1 MEAYTNETYFDEF
14 AFACEQ
20 FEKLLGEL
28 RSESARVLEHGEVEL
43 LIVREGNEL
52 LRRLMQ
58 GYLDQRTAAE
68 ERGEGVT
75 GADGEE
81 RRHCRARSR
90 SLVTLFGEVTVGRL
104 GYSGARLESVF
115 PLDGALNL
123 PPNKY
128 SQGVRRKVALEV
140 AKGSFE
146 EAVKAIQEGTGAEVP
161 KRQAEE
167 LSRAISADF
176 DAFYARPPVAED
188 SPPVEQ
194 ARTPEEEAR
203 APEEGAG
210 NLLVMS
216 TDGKGIVVRKQDLRE
231 ATRKKAEATT
241 HKLKARLSKGEK
253 RNRKRMATVASVY
266 EVAPHLRTAEQ
277 IMGQDESSASKR
289 PRIQNKRVW
298 ASLRQTPA
306 EVIEEMFAEAERRD
320 PKHER
325 RWLVL
330 VDGQEAQQ
338 REVEAAI
345 ARHRADVVV
354 IQDFVHVLEY
364 LWKAAYCFH
373 ADGTQEAETWVLE
386 RAYALLQGKVSDV
399 AAGMRRSATRQGISQ
414 EARAPIDKCAGYLLK
429 NKERFDYAPALA
441 NGWPIATGIIE
452 GACRH
457 LVKDRMDLTG
467 ARWSLDGA
475 EAVLR
480 LRSLRASG
488 DFEAYMAFHHR
499 QEHQGNY
506 PATPPSDDLGWAA

>member
-1 MEAYTNETYFDEF
+1 MEAYTSDTYFDEF
-14 AFACEQ
+14 VGACEQ
-20 FEKLLGEL
+20 FEKLLVEL
-28 RSESARVLEHGEVEL
+28 RSESARVLEHGDVES
-43 LIVREGNEL
+43 LIAREGNEL
-52 LRRLMQ
+52 LRRLLQ

-68 ERGEGVT
+68 ERCEGVI

-81 RRHCRARSR
+81 RRHCRARRR
-90 SLVTLFGEVTVGRL
+90 SLMTLFGEVKVERL

-128 SQGVRRKVALEV
+128 SQGVRRKVGLEV

-146 EAVKAIQEGTGAEVP
+146 EAVKAIEEGTGGAVP

-167 LSRAISADF
+167 LSRAISVDF
-176 DAFYARPPVAED
+176 DEFYTVR
-188 SPPVEQ
+188 PVEETS
-194 ARTPEEEAR
+194 APEEEAR
-203 APEEGAG
+203 T
-210 NLLVMS
+210 LLVMS
-216 TDGKGIVVRKQDLRE
+216 TDGKGIVVRQQDLRE
-231 ATRKKAEATT
+231 GTRKKAEATT

-266 EVAPHLRTAEQ
+266 EVAPHFRTAEQ
-277 IMGQDESSASKR
+277 IMGQDESAAPKR
-289 PRIQNKRVW
+289 PKVQHKRVW

-325 RWLVL
+325 AWLVL

-338 REVEAAI
+338 REVEAAM
-345 ARHRADVVV
+345 ARHRTDVVV

-364 LWKAAYCFH
+364 LWKAAYGFH
-373 ADGTQEAETWVLE
+373 DDGTQEAETWVLE

-399 AAGMRRSATRQGISQ
+399 AAGMRRSATRQGLSQ
-414 EARAPIDKCAGYLLK
+414 EARKPVDKCADYLLK
-429 NKERFDYAPALA
+429 NKPRFDYATALA

-457 LVKDRMDLTG
+457 LVKDRMDITG

-488 DFEAYMAFHHR
+488 DFEQYMAFHYR
-499 QEHQGNY
+499 QERQRNY
-506 PATPPSDDLGWAA
+506 ASAPQNDDVKWAA

>member
-1 MEAYTNETYFDEF
+1 MEAYTSETYFDEF
-14 AFACEQ
+14 VAACEQ

-28 RSESARVLEHGEVEL
+28 RSESARVLEHGEIEL
-43 LIVREGNEL
+43 LISREGKEL

-68 ERGEGVT
+68 ERCEGVS
-75 GADGEE
+75 GANGEE

-90 SLVTLFGEVTVGRL
+90 SLVTLFGDVEVRRL
-104 GYSGARLESVF
+104 GYSGARLKSVF
-115 PLDGALNL
+115 PLDAALNL

-128 SQGVRRKVALEV
+128 SQGVRRKVGLEV

-146 EAVKAIQEGTGAEVP
+146 EAVKAIQEGTGAQVP

-167 LSRAISADF
+167 LSRAISVDF
-176 DAFYARPPVAED
+176 DEFYA
-188 SPPVEQ
+188 SPPVEETS
-194 ARTPEEEAR
+194 APVEEAS
-203 APEEGAG
+203 APVEEADAPVEEVGK
-210 NLLVMS
+210 LLVMS

-277 IMGQDESSASKR
+277 IMGQDESSAPKR
-289 PRIQNKRVW
+289 PKVRNKRVW

-325 RWLVL
+325 TWLVL

-338 REVEAAI
+338 REVETAI
-345 ARHRADVVV
+345 TRHRTDVVV

-386 RAYALLQGKVSDV
+386 RAYALLQGKISDV
-399 AAGMRRSATRQGISQ
+399 AAGMRRSATRQGLSP
-414 EARAPIDKCAGYLLK
+414 EARAPVDKCADYLLK
-429 NKERFDYAPALA
+429 NKERFDYATALA

-488 DFEAYMAFHHR
+488 DFEEYMAFHHR
-499 QEHQGNY
+499 QERQRNY
-506 PATPPSDDLGWAA
+506 VSAPQNDDIKLAA

>member
-1 MEAYTNETYFDEF
+1 MSGETKETCFDEF
-14 AFACEQ
+14 VAAREQ
-20 FEKLLGEL
+20 FEKLMGEL
-28 RSESARVLEHGEVEL
+28 RSDSARILEHGEVES
-43 LIVREGNEL
+43 LIAREGYEL

-58 GYLDQRTAAE
+58 GYLDQRAAAE
-68 ERGEGVT
+68 ERCEVVT
-75 GADGEE
+75 GADGAE

-90 SLVTLFGEVTVGRL
+90 SLATVFGEVTVRRL
-104 GYSGARLESVF
+104 GYSGARLKSVF
-115 PLDGALNL
+115 PLDAALNL
-123 PPNKY
+123 PPNQY
-128 SQGVRRKVALEV
+128 SQGMRRKVGLEV

-167 LSRAISADF
+167 LSRAISVDF
-176 DAFYARPPVAED
+176 DEFYARPAVED
-188 SPPVEQ
+188 ARRPVEE
-194 ARTPEEEAR
+194 ASAPEEEAGT
-203 APEEGAG
+203 PEVDSSD
-210 NLLVMS
+210 LLVMS

-277 IMGQDESSASKR
+277 IMGQDESTAPKR
-289 PRIQNKRVW
+289 PKVQNKRVW

-338 REVEAAI
+338 REVEVAI
-345 ARHRADVVV
+345 ARHRTDVVV

-414 EARAPIDKCAGYLLK
+414 EARAPVDKCADYLLK
-429 NKERFDYAPALA
+429 NKERFDYATALA

-488 DFEAYMAFHHR
+488 DFEEYMAFHHR
-499 QEHQGNY
+499 QERQRNY
-506 PATPPSDDLGWAA
+506 LSAPQNNVAKIAA